1 MASGRHDVT
10 PEGNTYRRIE
20 VITGIERRRR
30 WSIDAKLSII
40 AESYATPTSIS
51 DVARRHGLNRN
62 QLFQWRRQ
70 FRDGEFGDGGVDAG
84 FVPVVG
90 DSWIMPSASQDV
102 PLATATGAV
111 ASACG
116 VIEVVIGAITVR
128 VPLAADEASLRR
140 VLGVVRS
147 LA

>member
-1 MASGRHDVT
+1 
-10 PEGNTYRRIE
+10 

-30 WSIDAKLSII
+30 WSVDEKLAII
-40 AESYATPTSIS
+40 AESYAAPISIS

-62 QLFQWRRQ
+62 QLFLWRRQ
-70 FRDGEFGDGGVDAG
+70 FRDGELCGGGGGEAG

-90 DSWIMPSASQDV
+90 DTWDAPAVSPDILPEM
-102 PLATATGAV
+102 ATGAV

-116 VIEVVIGAITVR
+116 LIEVVIGAITVR
-128 VPLAADEASLRR
+128 VPLVADEASLRR

-147 LA
+147 LT